1 MVSKADWPVV
11 PADLTE
17 ESNERLFFG
26 EHEWKTIDAATARIY
41 PTDHQPGAREAR
53 VVRFIDRYLS
63 GIDYIYASAD
73 GSGFL
78 RLSGKLADSWRARN
92 AAMRRVYR
100 EGIRALDRIAA
111 RRYDKPFVEL
121 TAAERDDVLEEMS
134 GAPKPKPVTLTDT
147 GPLGTM
153 LQGVADDGMG
163 FFDALCLH
171 TRQGMYADPAYGGN
185 KDRVGW
191 EIVEFPGPESLADTN
206 DCSYSIKKYFVHDY
220 AWEDL
225 IPFMREKG

>member
-1 MVSKADWPVV
+1 MASKADWPAA
-11 PADLTE
+11 PADLTQ
-17 ESNERLFFG
+17 ESNERLFFSD
-26 EHEWKTIDAATARIY
+26 HEWETIDAATARIY

-78 RLSGKLADSWRARN
+78 QMSGKLADAWRARN
-92 AAMRRVYR
+92 AAMRRTYR
-100 EGIRALDRIAA
+100 EGIRELDHIAA
-111 RRYDKPFVEL
+111 GRHGKPFAEL
-121 TAAERDDVLEEMS
+121 TEAEQDGVLEELS

-153 LQGVADDGMG
+153 LQGVADDGMN

-206 DCSYSIKKYFVHDY
+206 DCSYSVQEHFVHDCV
-220 AWEDL
+220 WEDL